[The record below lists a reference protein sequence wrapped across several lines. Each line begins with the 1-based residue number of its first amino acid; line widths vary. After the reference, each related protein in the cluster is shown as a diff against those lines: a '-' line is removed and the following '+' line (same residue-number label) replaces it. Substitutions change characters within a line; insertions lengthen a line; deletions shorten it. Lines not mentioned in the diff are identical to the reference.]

1 MCQRLSKVWND
12 STLSRSSHRR
22 CFVRKVVLRNFAK
35 FTGKHL
41 RQSLFFNKVA
51 GLWPTTLFKKD
62 SGTDVFLWILQ
73 NFKEHVFYITPLGDC
88 FSVSQETVLN
98 IQFFWQWQ
106 RDNTMETTT
115 ERKPSFEWI
124 LFEKETSFI
133 LHNIFKELLRNHF
146 RHSALFFFS
155 KNKHFNF
162 DLRKNKFLFQ

>member
-41 RQSLFFNKVA
+41 RQSLFFN
-51 GLWPTTLFKKD
+51 KKD

-162 DLRKNKFLFQ
+162 DLRKNKFLF